1 MARAKSPEKAI
12 MTAIVIA
19 VIILAPAFI
28 ALIWVGVIFAMRDE
42 AKGVYDDDTL
52 EFEIKHD

>member
-19 VIILAPAFI
+19 VIILAPA
-28 ALIWVGVIFAMRDE
+28 AVRDE

-52 EFEIKHD
+52 DSDY